1 MFVCG
6 GLWNL
11 ADHSLKGGN
20 PYLALDYFFDSLWC
34 LGSTGKSCS
43 ILKDNYYLFLM
54 HIFLRISF

>member
-54 HIFLRISF
+54 HIF